1 MKIYI
6 FQKNKYLLFDAPTF
20 NFGSSLAANANN
32 SVVFLELGGPKS
44 NVILN
49 RKKWKHY
56 FGSEGAGSSLGI
68 NI

>member
-6 FQKNKYLLFDAPTF
+6 FRKNKFLLFDGPTF
-20 NFGSSLAANANN
+20 NFGSSLAAKANN
-32 SVVFLELGGPKS
+32 SVVFPELGGPKS

-49 RKKWKHY
+49 RRKWRHY
-56 FGSEGAGSSLGI
+56 FGSEGAGSSLRI